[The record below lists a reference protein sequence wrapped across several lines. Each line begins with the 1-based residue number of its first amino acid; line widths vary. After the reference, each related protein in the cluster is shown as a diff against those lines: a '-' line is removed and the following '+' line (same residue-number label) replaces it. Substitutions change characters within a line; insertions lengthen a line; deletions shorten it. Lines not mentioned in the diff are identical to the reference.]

1 MAVLIFRY
9 LTSFALHER
18 EMIPKL
24 QEGRGEEEWEK
35 NRIGKKENQ
44 TTAWGQQYELGRRR
58 HPPSV
63 SHTAVPQLVMLWLGQ
78 RAGSSWDCSKVRA
91 VTNWCA
97 CSPGISV
104 ETCPQE
110 QQGGRKAS
118 RGKKADGDGVGDR
131 RLNFVLWLVGMRRH
145 QEKEKLTQI
154 QWEKSGGIWKL
165 LGHEKDQRLKL
176 GDGIVHTGLPLYARN
191 LCGLTLVLANLW
203 KCFMPVRV

>member
-1 MAVLIFRY
+1 MNRSTQTHSKPNCEHSSSQRKTSCVPQFFNTFAHLMY
-9 LTSFALHER
+9 LVISHFYGSLYR
-18 EMIPKL
+18 EQWEVHIWLYLFLGIWPLFLCMRGKWS
-24 QEGRGEEEWEK
+24 QNCKKEGVRKSGKK
-35 NRIGKKENQ
+35 NRIEKKDNQ
-44 TTAWGQQYELGRRR
+44 TIAWGQQYELGRRR

-78 RAGSSWDCSKVRA
+78 RAGSWWDCSKVTA

-131 RLNFVLWLVGMRRH
+131 RLNFGLWLVGMRRH
-145 QEKEKLTQI
+145 QEKEK
-154 QWEKSGGIWKL
+154 
-165 LGHEKDQRLKL
+165 
-176 GDGIVHTGLPLYARN
+176 
-191 LCGLTLVLANLW
+191 
-203 KCFMPVRV
+203 